1 MEAPQGRLAAFECPR
16 CGAST
21 EVWLLEAP
29 LDGAE
34 LVEECSGCLRD
45 VRLACRVEGATTRL
59 VPVARPQGSTADF
72 DPSGSYR
79 CPSCFESIDTWIDP
93 ENGSRQEYVED
104 CPVCCR
110 PNLVRARIGPDGA
123 LEVEASAE

>member
-1 MEAPQGRLAAFECPR
+1 MEESQGRLSSFECPR
-16 CGAST
+16 CAART
-21 EVWLLEAP
+21 DVWLLEEP
-29 LDGAE
+29 VDGVE
-34 LVEECSGCLRD
+34 LFEECSGCLRE
-45 VRLACRVEGATTRL
+45 VRLACRVVDGAPRL
-59 VPVARPQGSTADF
+59 APALRAPGAQADF

-110 PNLVRARIGPDGA
+110 PNLVRARIAPDGA